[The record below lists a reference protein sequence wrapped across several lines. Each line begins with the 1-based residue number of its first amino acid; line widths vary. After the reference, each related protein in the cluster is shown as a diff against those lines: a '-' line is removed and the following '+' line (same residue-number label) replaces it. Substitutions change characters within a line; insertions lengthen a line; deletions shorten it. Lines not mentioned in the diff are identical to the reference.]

1 MGFKPKFS
9 KKYDGTTSDLKCT
22 IHERNDREAF
32 HIASLV

>member
-1 MGFKPKFS
+1 MGFKLKFS
-9 KKYDGTTSDLKCT
+9 KKYDESTSDLKCT